1 MSVTQTTGIEQLL
14 EDENQ
19 LSIFPNPSNGIF
31 SINQQA
37 NFNKPQTIEIYNL
50 LGDNI
55 YTSTTNKTKVN
66 TINISESPKGIYFVK
81 LVDGEKISTQ
91 KIIIQ

>member
-1 MSVTQTTGIEQLL
+1 LL

-37 NFNKPQTIEIYNL
+37 NFNKPQTIEIYNM
-50 LGDNI
+50 LGENI
-55 YTSTTNKTKVN
+55 YTSSTNKTK
-66 TINISESPKGIYFVK
+66 INNINMSDSPKGLYFVK
-81 LVDGEKISTQ
+81 LIDGEKTSTQ